1 MDPGLQNSC
10 VLLLGLPP
18 SALAGIDL
26 LSFTTS
32 ERFRGVKS
40 IPPGLH
46 FIFASSDAAV
56 SVRHGAWFYVSPGSG
71 SPQVFIKKWDPATED
86 LVAETSQ
93 AEVLRWKANLGSI
106 WKDGLTPYRQTVK
119 SGETKEEGDAE
130 EESADWSELTSRI
143 SPSLLSRITGLNPDH
158 WSLSSASSAAQDFEL
173 IPGLESSNSV
183 MHPEKELKFLPIDL
197 KRTWRVGATGRE
209 RTDAAKDRSWALG
222 DLIDNHCKASDTR
235 SREYE
240 FLGELQFCFLM
251 VLTLNNNS
259 CLEQWRRLLILLFT
273 CREAVKERTHMFV
286 EALDLLRLQLSHC
299 ADMEVEMF
307 DLNEQGGGFL
317 NPLLR
322 KFRKTLDEL
331 EGDWKKNVVRE
342 FDELAAFLKKEF
354 GWELDDSYV
363 KHGMLQLEDGETVEM
378 DVNGADEDDE
388 TGEFAP
394 TVVDLTPE
402 QMKELYRD
410 RHLGQ
415 QGAEDRDDQEDDP
428 DNMDTRY

>member
-1 MDPGLQNSC
+1 MEPAMQNHC
-10 VLLLGLPP
+10 VLLLDLPP

-32 ERFRGVKS
+32 ERFRGVKA

-46 FIFASSDAAV
+46 FIFASTDAAV
-56 SVRHGAWFYVSPGSG
+56 SIRHGAWFYVSPGLG
-71 SPQVFIKKWDPATED
+71 SPQIFIKKWDPTTED

-93 AEVLRWKANLGSI
+93 AEMLRWKANLGSI

-119 SGETKEEGDAE
+119 SGDTGEENDAV
-130 EESADWSELTSRI
+130 EESTDWAELTSRV

-183 MHPEKELKFLPIDL
+183 LHPEKELKFLPIDL
-197 KRTWRVGATGRE
+197 KRTWREGAMGRE
-209 RTDAAKDRSWALG
+209 RTEAAQDRSWALG
-222 DLIDNHCKASDTR
+222 ELIEKHCKATDLR
-235 SREYE
+235 SSEYE

-259 CLEQWRRLLILLFT
+259 CLEQWRRLLSLLFT
-273 CREAVKERTHMFV
+273 CRQAVKDRTHLFI
-286 EALDLLRLQLSHC
+286 EALQLLRLQLNHC
-299 ADMEVEMF
+299 ADMEAGMF

-322 KFRKTLDEL
+322 KFRKMLDEV
-331 EGDWKKNVVRE
+331 EGEWKKRVVNE
-342 FDELAAFLKKEF
+342 FEELGDFVKKEF
-354 GWELDDSYV
+354 GWELDDSFV
-363 KHGMLQLEDGETVEM
+363 KRGMLELEDGERVEM

-394 TVVDLTPE
+394 TIVDLTPD
-402 QMKELYRD
+402 QMKELARD
-410 RHLGQ
+410 KPRNQ
-415 QGAEDRDDQEDDP
+415 AAEEEEDEEEEALED
-428 DNMDTRY
+428 MDTRF

>member
-18 SALAGIDL
+18 WALAGIDL

-32 ERFRGVKS
+32 ERFRGVKA

-71 SPQVFIKKWDPATED
+71 SPQVFIKKWDPTTED

-119 SGETKEEGDAE
+119 SGDTG
-130 EESADWSELTSRI
+130 EESDAVEESTDWAELTSRI

-183 MHPEKELKFLPIDL
+183 LHPEKELKFLPIDL
-197 KRTWRVGATGRE
+197 KRTWREGATGRE
-209 RTDAAKDRSWALG
+209 RTEAAKDRSWALG
-222 DLIDNHCKASDTR
+222 ELIENHCKSSEDG
-235 SREYE
+235 

-259 CLEQWRRLLILLFT
+259 CLEQWRRLLTLLFT
-273 CREAVKERTHMFV
+273 CRQAVKERTPLFI
-286 EALDLLRLQLSHC
+286 EALQLLRLQLNHC

-322 KFRKTLDEL
+322 KFRKMLDEF
-331 EGDWKKNVVRE
+331 EGDWKKRVVIE
-342 FDELAAFLKKEF
+342 FDQLAEFLKKEF
-354 GWELDDSYV
+354 GWELDDSFV
-363 KHGMLQLEDGETVEM
+363 KRGMLELEDGERVEM

-394 TVVDLTPE
+394 TVVDLTSE
-402 QMKELYRD
+402 QMKELYRAKPNNQHVAD
-410 RHLGQ
+410 
-415 QGAEDRDDQEDDP
+415 DRDDEEDEAIED
-428 DNMDTRY
+428 MDTRY